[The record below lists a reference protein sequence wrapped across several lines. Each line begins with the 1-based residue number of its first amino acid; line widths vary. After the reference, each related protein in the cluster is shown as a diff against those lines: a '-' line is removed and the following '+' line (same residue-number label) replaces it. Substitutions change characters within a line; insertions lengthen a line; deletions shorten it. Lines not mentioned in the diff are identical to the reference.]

1 LQLLDE
7 IQAFVAVRDQFPS
20 PKSPESRERTL
31 ARWLLR
37 RRQDAA
43 AGVLSPAYAEALAKL
58 PGWDQSARARAE
70 EARWRLRLSQLTA
83 YVEAG
88 GDWPRHKDTDS
99 EQERVLGVWLHIQR
113 SSDVVVNSI
122 RSRPS
127 SWIRRRQGGGKG
139 VGLPGDRP
147 PAVLRPVKPLKTVLK
162 PVFSG
167 TLLSEEGWTV
177 RLRNFFSRRQASAT
191 PEPAPVVVAAEFQE
205 LRAPLDVALEL
216 VLGQV
221 QGGEQVP
228 YSAVTV
234 VGRPAPSTGLAV
246 GILVLVSAFAPLPAW
261 VRHQVERPALV
272 YAKDDFGLAVLGYD
286 LAVGDRVEV
295 LDPGAFLAA

>member
-1 LQLLDE
+1 
-7 IQAFVAVRDQFPS
+7 
-20 PKSPESRERTL
+20 
-31 ARWLLR
+31 
-37 RRQDAA
+37 
-43 AGVLSPAYAEALAKL
+43 
-58 PGWDQSARARAE
+58 
-70 EARWRLRLSQLTA
+70 
-83 YVEAG
+83 
-88 GDWPRHKDTDS
+88 
-99 EQERVLGVWLHIQR
+99 
-113 SSDVVVNSI
+113 
-122 RSRPS
+122 
-127 SWIRRRQGGGKG
+127 
-139 VGLPGDRP
+139 
-147 PAVLRPVKPLKTVLK
+147 
-162 PVFSG
+162 
-167 TLLSEEGWTV
+167 
-177 RLRNFFSRRQASAT
+177 
-191 PEPAPVVVAAEFQE
+191 VVAAEFQE
-205 LRAPLDVALEL
+205 LRAPLDVAVEL